1 MLLFCNYKCNKLQ
14 CYAYIYMLIIY
25 SLSLS
30 SNTSRRTRA
39 WPAGVVFTSDDGD
52 CVRILRPTNEGI
64 PTALYNGWIPVS
76 PSQFCCGML
85 EVRYYR
91 RFSPSCWWIVYHQP
105 IHKSFVWIS
114 DQTSLTRSSWAVC
127 ATSSTPT
134 MLA

>member
-1 MLLFCNYKCNKLQ
+1 MLCFK
-14 CYAYIYMLIIY
+14 CYAYYF
-25 SLSLS
+25 
-30 SNTSRRTRA
+30 TRCHSPATRYKSACVTLNGPETPAGGA